1 MLDASVRKGSVF
13 LIYLFLGLAILF
25 FLLPMVVGKTAV
37 DFRVLQ
43 VGNLLLFVLSFISL
57 RMSSGALTHKNV
69 QVFLRLVYGSFI
81 MKFFV
86 IAIGAFIYI
95 AICKKNVNKPA
106 LFGCIGLYFIYTFI
120 EVRTVIIQSK
130 KKNA

>member
-1 MLDASVRKGSVF
+1 MLNASVRKGSVF
-13 LIYLFLGLAILF
+13 LICLFIGLALLF
-25 FLLPMVVGKTAV
+25 FLLPLVVGETTV

-43 VGNLLLFVLSFISL
+43 IGNALLFALSFISL
-57 RMSSGALTHKNV
+57 RMSSGALTHQNV

-95 AICKKNVNKPA
+95 AIYKKNVNKPA

-120 EVRTVIIQSK
+120 EVRSVIIQSK